1 MGSYVNLINETY
13 GETCFV
19 SVMQIGYDMIEWAKR
34 FNKGI
39 DETLWYQPTLQ
50 YIIYAFNAFAVVRT
64 VINCIEMSAESTF
77 LKWYELY
84 PFGAPEEQTKQEA
97 IRRITSIKVKL
108 IGKRL

>member
-39 DETLWYQPTLQ
+39 DESLWY
-50 YIIYAFNAFAVVRT
+50 
-64 VINCIEMSAESTF
+64 
-77 LKWYELY
+77 
-84 PFGAPEEQTKQEA
+84 
-97 IRRITSIKVKL
+97 
-108 IGKRL
+108 